1 MDKPTEWFAD
11 SGTTQHMAGN
21 REPIVHFVPAWQERW
36 MVSGIEE
43 SRLVVAEQEDVS
55 VKATVNGITFEG

>member
-1 MDKPTEWFAD
+1 
-11 SGTTQHMAGN
+11 
-21 REPIVHFVPAWQERW
+21 

-55 VKATVNGITFEG
+55 VKATVNGITFEGKVTPLNNERVP